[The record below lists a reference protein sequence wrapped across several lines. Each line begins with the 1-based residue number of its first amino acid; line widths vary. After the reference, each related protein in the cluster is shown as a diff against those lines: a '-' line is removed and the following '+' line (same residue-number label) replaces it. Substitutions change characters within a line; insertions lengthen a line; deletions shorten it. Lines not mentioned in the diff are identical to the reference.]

1 MASIPRFYVY
11 LLARP
16 NNKVFYVGKGQK
28 KRVLDHEREAQ
39 SACPCHKC
47 NVIRKIWRDGGEVQ
61 RYIVFTTDDE
71 HEALAHERA
80 QIALYGRKN
89 LCNRTDGGE
98 GPLGLTPEQRAKR
111 GAASRGKPRHG
122 YGDAFRRKLSEA
134 QKGKK
139 RGPRSEA
146 TRAKLKVLAQQRYE
160 QTGWKPPQPNQE
172 ARARGGMKRRG
183 QKQSP
188 ESIAKRT
195 AKRIGQ
201 KMNVTPEDRQARADR
216 IRRVGTPFPK
226 GFVPWSKG
234 VSPSEETRRK
244 ISESVKANPKSY
256 GRKMTDSNREKL
268 SAALSE
274 YRRQHAAVYQLT
286 SPDGEIHE
294 TNNLKQFCV
303 DRSMKYE
310 QVAKVVHNTGKY
322 KGWRI
327 KRLE

>member
-98 GPLGLTPEQRAKR
+98 VIPPLTPEQQKAKGNGKR
-111 GAASRGKPRHG
+111 GKRFPHSEETK
-122 YGDAFRRKLSEA
+122 RKISA
-134 QKGKK
+134 VQKGKK
-139 RGPRSEA
+139 RGPL
-146 TRAKLKVLAQQRYE
+146 AKETCAKIAAAQKGKKRNSPSAEVRKKISASLLKS
-160 QTGWKPPQPNQE
+160 
-172 ARARGGMKRRG
+172 GGRRG

-188 ESIAKRT
+188 ETIEKVR

-201 KMNVTPEDRQARADR
+201 KIKVTPEERLNRAER
-216 IRRVGTPFPK
+216 IRRVGRPFQK
-226 GFVPWSKG
+226 GMQARNKG
-234 VSPSEETRRK
+234 VPLSEE
-244 ISESVKANPKSY
+244 VK
-256 GRKMTDSNREKL
+256 RKL
-268 SAALSE
+268 SETTA
-274 YRRQHAAVYQLT
+274 HASGLQYDIT
-286 SPDGEIHE
+286 SPDGAFYTTNHLKAFCQEHNLNYTSIF
-294 TNNLKQFCV
+294 NNLK
-303 DRSMKYE
+303 
-310 QVAKVVHNTGKY
+310 HNRPY
-322 KGWRI
+322 KGWI
-327 KRLE
+327 LVKRARDDLEMPT